1 MAMQD
6 GDPLFTFLGQ
16 LQIFHRLRYER
27 LDNVPKKLG

>member
-1 MAMQD
+1 MAIQD
-6 GDPLFTFLGQ
+6 GDPWFTFLGQ

>member
-1 MAMQD
+1 MQD

-27 LDNVPKKLG
+27 LDNVP